1 MQELKSILLV
11 KTKFNTTEAL
21 ISRALINSYISH
33 NEFALEHNMLRE
45 YGDIKEAIKNLKTS
59 TAHQRF

>member
-1 MQELKSILLV
+1 MKHDEIVLLV
-11 KTKFNTTEAL
+11 KTKFNTTEGL